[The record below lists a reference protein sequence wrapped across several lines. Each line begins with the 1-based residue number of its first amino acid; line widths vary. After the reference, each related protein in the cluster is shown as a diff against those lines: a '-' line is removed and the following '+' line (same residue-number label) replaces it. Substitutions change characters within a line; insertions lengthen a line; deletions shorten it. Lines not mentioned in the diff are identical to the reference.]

1 MPARGLAGRECAN
14 DVHHAGQMRMIK
26 TYRAGIANLLLTLL
40 VGGQAAPAG
49 ASPAAAQ
56 AAALPPAPV
65 VATFDDA
72 PPLLPLVE
80 VFSAQTAVELSA
92 AQPKAVTPAGPPYVF
107 YFPLIMRPAA
117 SVVTTLMS
125 ETFEGTFPGTWTLY
139 SFSGLATGEHKWGKR
154 TCRPMNG
161 GYSGMSYGGGAVGGG
176 LSCSDPQPKNIVS
189 WMVSPTFSLVGATAA
204 EVRYHLWQNSE
215 LNYDFFY
222 ALVSTD
228 GTNFCGRKYSGNTEG
243 WSEQVL
249 DLTNVYGMGSL
260 IGESAVQV
268 AFVFISDFTDDGG
281 IYYDGAF
288 IDDLSLIRCD
298 GGACP
303 IAPEDGLG
311 PLAIR
316 GEACITPAEVG
327 P

>member
-1 MPARGLAGRECAN
+1 
-14 DVHHAGQMRMIK
+14 MIN
-26 TYRAGIANLLLTLL
+26 TYRAGIANLMLALL
-40 VGGQAAPAG
+40 VCGPAAPAG

-56 AAALPPAPV
+56 AAAVPPAPV

-72 PPLLPLVE
+72 PPLLPLAE
-80 VFSAQTAVELSA
+80 VSSAQPVLEVNA
-92 AQPKAVTPAGPPYVF
+92 AQPKAVTPAGPPHVS

-117 SVVTTLMS
+117 PVVTTLMS
-125 ETFEGTFPGTWTLY
+125 ETFEGDFPSVTWTLH
-139 SFSGLATGEHKWGKR
+139 SHSGEATGEHFWGKR

-161 GYSGMSYGGGAVGGG
+161 SNSGMSYGGGEVGGA
-176 LSCSDPQPKNIVS
+176 LTCEDPQPKNIVS

-204 EVRYHLWQNSE
+204 ELRYHLWQNSE
-215 LNYDFFY
+215 LNYDFFF
-222 ALVSTD
+222 ALASTD
-228 GTNFCGRKYSGNTEG
+228 GTNFCGRKYSGNTQG

-249 DLTNVYGMGSL
+249 DLTNVYSMGSL
-260 IGESAVQV
+260 MGESAVQV

-303 IAPEDGLG
+303 IAPEDALG
-311 PLAIR
+311 TLVNR
-316 GEACITPAEVG
+316 GETCIIPGAVG

>member
-1 MPARGLAGRECAN
+1 
-14 DVHHAGQMRMIK
+14 MIK
-26 TYRAGIANLLLTLL
+26 TYRAGIANLLLVLL
-40 VGGQAAPAG
+40 VGGPPAPAG
-49 ASPAAAQ
+49 ASPAVAQ
-56 AAALPPAPV
+56 AAAVPPAPV
-65 VATFDDA
+65 VAAFDDA
-72 PPLLPLVE
+72 PPLLPLAE
-80 VFSAQTAVELSA
+80 ISSAQAAVEASA

-107 YFPLIMRPAA
+107 YFPLFVRSAA
-117 SVVTTLMS
+117 PTSTVLMS
-125 ETFEGTFPGTWTLY
+125 ETFEVSFPGVTWTLHSY
-139 SFSGLATGEHKWGKR
+139 SGQATGEHFWGKR